1 MQRKEGF
8 ELDIKLS
15 TWILEQVNSVL
26 LNDYPYLSVIGDMS
40 NIDTYAA
47 EDGDGGGGGGCS
59 YHSRHS
65 ECGQTCSQYS
75 QCHDTSYD
83 SCNDDTYRCDCTDRA
98 YSDCDHEVT
107 ACHCSRS
114 VTVYY
119 NTVTVVEDPKSVII
133 NEGESARF
141 TYSISSGQNVSNKS
155 HQWYYLKGSG
165 GTPVKITGATNY
177 YYDVVGNADNDGN
190 YYYCIF
196 SSSQGTMCSSKARL
210 TVNMVKPYDV
220 WVAVGQKCQVPFST
234 NGHVDS
240 RLLCSSLQI
249 ADTSIATISE
259 SGIVIGLSIG
269 VTSATMRLHNKIYPF
284 TIHVVDSPLDAL
296 FQTTAEVLR
305 DKNDTADLYTPSE
318 FVAELA
324 RTVVD
329 N

>member
-1 MQRKEGF
+1 M
-8 ELDIKLS
+8 DIKLS
-15 TWILEQVNSVL
+15 TWILEQINSVL

-83 SCNDDTYRCDCTDRA
+83 SCNDDTYSCDCTDRA

-220 WVAVGQKCQVPFST
+220 WVAVGQKCQVPFSI
-234 NGHVDS
+234 NGNID
-240 RLLCSSLQI
+240 LQSLYHSAQI
-249 ADTSIATISE
+249 TDTSIAAMSE
-259 SGIVIGLSIG
+259 SGVVTGLSVG
-269 VTSATMRLHNKIYPF
+269 VTSVTMHLSNKTYTF
-284 TIHVVDSPLDAL
+284 TIHVVDHPLDAL

-305 DKNDTADLYTPSE
+305 DKNDTADLYAPSE
-318 FVAELA
+318 FVAEIA
-324 RTVVD
+324 RTLID
-329 N
+329 D